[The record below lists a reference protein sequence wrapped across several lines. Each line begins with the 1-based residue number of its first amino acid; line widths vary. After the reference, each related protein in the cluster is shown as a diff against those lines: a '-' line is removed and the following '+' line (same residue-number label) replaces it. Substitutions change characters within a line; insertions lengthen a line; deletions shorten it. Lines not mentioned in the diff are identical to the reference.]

1 MYFCKDLLF
10 YYARVIAS
18 VSTTILPAIVQSK
31 TNAYPHERNAYILS
45 RTDIH
50 FTMTQLC
57 QHQNSKKPKQNVVID
72 RTDSILLRRTRVAL
86 MLHVASTY
94 ENY

>member
-1 MYFCKDLLF
+1 MLVLLP
-10 YYARVIAS
+10 RT